1 MPKYL
6 VKLQYFGK
14 NYCGSQKQ
22 NTNKLPKQNTI
33 QEELEKALS
42 TLIKQNISTIFSGR
56 TDAKVSAL
64 GQTAHFNTD
73 AEIDIKRVIYSLN
86 AILPKDIA
94 VSSISKVDNEFH
106 AQMSAKFR
114 HYQYKIRTAKVKSPF
129 DLNVTHLG
137 KELNLNNLNKAL
149 HCIVGEHDFSAFKST
164 STNPAVICKIF
175 KAEANVKGDYI
186 IIDIIGNRFLYNMV
200 RTIVGTL
207 LLFEKNGIEPLTMKE
222 ILNSKNRSQAGPT
235 ANPIGLTL
243 IEVGYENKYE

>member
-6 VKLQYFGK
+6 VTLQYFGK

-22 NTNKLPKQNTI
+22 NTKKLPKQNTI

-64 GQTAHFNTD
+64 GQKAHFNTD
-73 AEIDIKRVIYSLN
+73 FQIDIKRVTYSLN
-86 AILPKDIA
+86 AILPSDIA
-94 VSSISKVDNEFH
+94 ASEIIEVDDKFH

-114 HYQYKIRTAKVKSPF
+114 HYQYKIRTAKQKSPF
-129 DLNVTHLG
+129 DLNTIHLG
-137 KELNLNNLNKAL
+137 KNLNVDNLNKAL
-149 HCIVGEHDFSAFKST
+149 HCILGEHDFSAFKST
-164 STNPAVICKIF
+164 STNPAVVCKIF
-175 KAEANVKGDYI
+175 KAEAKVEGDYI

-207 LLFEKNGIEPLTMKE
+207 LMFEKNSIDPLTMKE
-222 ILNSKNRSQAGPT
+222 ILNSKSRPQAGPT

-243 IEVGYENKYE
+243 VEVGYENKYE